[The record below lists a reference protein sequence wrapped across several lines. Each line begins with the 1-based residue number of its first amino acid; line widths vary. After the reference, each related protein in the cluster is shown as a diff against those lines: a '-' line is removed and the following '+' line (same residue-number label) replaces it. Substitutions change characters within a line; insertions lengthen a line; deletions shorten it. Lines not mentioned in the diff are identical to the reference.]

1 MKKMCLRRN
10 KPMSQPKFPIPP
22 DITRDDALN
31 MLLASIAMEE
41 LGLSHIINAEGEKLQ
56 YILGTLKCS
65 DGMEPSI
72 EQLLQVNNSITCLL
86 DSVMQNQIFLKS
98 KMEKVLNSIEYPNP
112 GHTGATGPTGPQGPP
127 GGATG
132 ATGPAGSPGPPGK
145 SLINCS
151 AMFSASCQR
160 MRAEELIC
168 WQCEHA
174 AGKCIRL
181 KLNNNSKILLAAKKN
196 FQVFFSG
203 NICGSNCFN
212 EYKSNFSIGI
222 ILNCCGYSREVFTY
236 HMPDALNG
244 KTPVTA
250 SFGGI
255 IVSTCEC
262 CESAELTVVLKSP
275 DSAIIKEAFFSII
288 EIL

>member
-1 MKKMCLRRN
+1 
-10 KPMSQPKFPIPP
+10 MSQPKFPNPP
-22 DITRDDALN
+22 DITREDTLN
-31 MLLASIAMEE
+31 MLLTSIAMEE

-56 YILGTLKCS
+56 YILGTLKCA

-72 EQLLQVNNSITCLL
+72 EQLLQVNDSITCLL

-98 KMEKVLNSIEYPNP
+98 KMEKVLNSIEYPNMGP
-112 GHTGATGPTGPQGPP
+112 TGATGATGPTGPQGPP

-132 ATGPAGSPGPPGK
+132 ATGSPGPAGPPGK
-145 SLINCS
+145 SLLNCS
-151 AMFSASCQR
+151 AMFSVNCR
-160 MRAEELIC
+160 RIRAEESIC
-168 WQCEHA
+168 WQCEQM

-181 KLNNNSKILLAAKKN
+181 NLTDNSKILLSAKKN
-196 FQVFFSG
+196 FQIFFSG
-203 NICGSNCFN
+203 NICAANSFN
-212 EYKSNFSIGI
+212 ECKSNLAISI

-244 KTPVTA
+244 KTTVTA

-262 CESAELTVVLKSP
+262 TEPGELTIVLKSP
-275 DSAIIKEAFFSII
+275 DSIIIEDGFFSIM
-288 EIL
+288 EM